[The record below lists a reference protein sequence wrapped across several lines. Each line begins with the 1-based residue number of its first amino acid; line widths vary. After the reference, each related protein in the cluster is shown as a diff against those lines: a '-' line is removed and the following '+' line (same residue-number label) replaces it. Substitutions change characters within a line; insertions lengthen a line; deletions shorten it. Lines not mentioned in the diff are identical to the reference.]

1 MPILTVNIYGF
12 AMGIIFYTQLQHNV
26 DYVVIQ
32 WRYLMM
38 KKKLK
43 GIVSLLL
50 LTTLIMS
57 MLTAC
62 ATKLNGTYT
71 NDEGLV
77 KQSFTFKED
86 NKVEVSAFGIDVE
99 GEYLIED
106 DTITITYSLLN
117 LSYDLEKSFEKKG
130 SSIFIDGTEFVKSE

>member
-1 MPILTVNIYGF
+1 
-12 AMGIIFYTQLQHNV
+12 
-26 DYVVIQ
+26 
-32 WRYLMM
+32 M
-38 KKKLK
+38 KKKFS

-50 LTTLIMS
+50 LTISLMC

-62 ATKLNGTYT
+62 ATNLNGTYT

-86 NKVEVSAFGIDVE
+86 NQVKVSAFGIDVE

-106 DTITITYSLLN
+106 DKIIITYSLLN
-117 LSYDLEKSFEKKG
+117 LSYDLEKSFEKDG
-130 SSIFIDGTEFVKSE
+130 DSIFIDGTEFIKE

>member
-1 MPILTVNIYGF
+1 
-12 AMGIIFYTQLQHNV
+12 
-26 DYVVIQ
+26 
-32 WRYLMM
+32 M
-38 KKKLK
+38 KKSC
-43 GIVSLLL
+43 GRIVSLLL
-50 LTTLIMS
+50 LTVSLVCILM
-57 MLTAC
+57 AC
-62 ATKLNGTYT
+62 TTKLSGTYT

-117 LSYDLEKSFEKKG
+117 LSYDWEKSFEKKG
-130 SSIFIDGTEFVKSE
+130 NSIFIDGTEFIKE